1 MKDKELIQELRK
13 MIKVSQEDR
22 EYLESYYG
30 GIYVYNGG
38 NFDDVFEAG
47 VEIGAIEAK
56 VGMLDFLQQ
65 REAKHVYCP
74 QDLISALWEEFDLT
88 EDGELTEESDL
99 TEEFDLTEDGELTE
113 GAIYAGAGPCT
124 CCVCTGGNFDDVFE
138 AGVEIGAIEAKVGML
153 DFLQKWEAK
162 HV

>member
-1 MKDKELIQELRK
+1 MSDKELIQELRK
-13 MIKVSQEDR
+13 MLKVSQEDR

-65 REAKHVYCP
+65 WEAKLCDCS
-74 QDLISALWEEFDLT
+74 QDLISTLCEEFDLT
-88 EDGELTEESDL
+88 KGGEHCS
-99 TEEFDLTEDGELTE
+99 E
-113 GAIYAGAGPCT
+113 GIDT
-124 CCVCTGGNFDDVFE
+124 N
-138 AGVEIGAIEAKVGML
+138 
-153 DFLQKWEAK
+153 
-162 HV
+162 

>member
-22 EYLESYYG
+22 EYLESCCCG

-56 VGMLDFLQQ
+56 VGMLDFLQ
-65 REAKHVYCP
+65 
-74 QDLISALWEEFDLT
+74 
-88 EDGELTEESDL
+88 
-99 TEEFDLTEDGELTE
+99 
-113 GAIYAGAGPCT
+113 
-124 CCVCTGGNFDDVFE
+124 
-138 AGVEIGAIEAKVGML
+138 
-153 DFLQKWEAK
+153 KWEAK

>member
-1 MKDKELIQELRK
+1 MSDKELIQELRK

-38 NFDDVFEAG
+38 NSDDVFEAG

-56 VGMLDFLQQ
+56 VGMLDFLQKWD
-65 REAKHVYCP
+65 AKHVYCP
-74 QDLISALWEEFDLT
+74 QDLISALRKEFDLT
-88 EDGELTEESDL
+88 EDGELQ
-99 TEEFDLTEDGELTE
+99 E
-113 GAIYAGAGPCT
+113 GAIYVGAGGCD
-124 CCVCTGGNFDDVFE
+124 CCVCNGGNFDDVFE

-153 DFLQKWEAK
+153 DFLQQWEAMND
-162 HV
+162 